1 MALSYK
7 GGLSRYRRYL
17 QLLQEKPLWGASLY
31 VVLTLILILTMLVFA
46 LRPTLITISGLLG
59 QTKKLQ
65 ETSDRMNHKIAE
77 VQKAAEAL
85 DLARDRMGLLDEA
98 LPAKPLWSEWVTRIE
113 DLALETGV
121 GVEDLVLKSVQVT
134 SETATSSATVEVEF
148 VVSGVGRYEQL
159 REFVKRVENNRR
171 IPVLIETNLLTVR
184 EGVLGLNLKGHISY
198 AP

>member
-1 MALSYK
+1 
-7 GGLSRYRRYL
+7 
-17 QLLQEKPLWGASLY
+17 
-31 VVLTLILILTMLVFA
+31 
-46 LRPTLITISGLLG
+46 
-59 QTKKLQ
+59 
-65 ETSDRMNHKIAE
+65 MNHKIAE

>member
-1 MALSYK
+1 M
-7 GGLSRYRRYL
+7 
-17 QLLQEKPLWGASLY
+17 
-31 VVLTLILILTMLVFA
+31 
-46 LRPTLITISGLLG
+46 
-59 QTKKLQ
+59 
-65 ETSDRMNHKIAE
+65 
-77 VQKAAEAL
+77 
-85 DLARDRMGLLDEA
+85 
-98 LPAKPLWSEWVTRIE
+98 
-113 DLALETGV
+113 